1 MEYLAALALA
11 ALTGWLFSNHR
22 LLLSD
27 ETVGAFSR
35 FVGGW
40 RGDGWPRGVQEEDR
54 DRPWGHAPATL
65 PPSASEEV
73 EEPEPVPALTPLRPQ
88 IRGR

>member
-11 ALTGWLFSNHR
+11 ALTGWLISNHR

-27 ETVGAFSR
+27 ETISALSR
-35 FVGGW
+35 LVGGW

-54 DRPWGHAPATL
+54 DRPWGHGAPSGASKVTADDDEPDAL
-65 PPSASEEV
+65 PM
-73 EEPEPVPALTPLRPQ
+73 LTPLRPHV
-88 IRGR
+88 RGR